1 MPLISR
7 RFYQVVAATIGL
19 LLALAAQASDKAT
32 IVADSQQA
40 LESLGGHV
48 SGAGQLLEKAAGVLV
63 FPDVVKVGFGGAD
76 EYGDGCL
83 LVKGKPV
90 AFYST
95 SGAAYGLPLGVRS
108 KSEVVLFMTPQALK
122 DFRAGP
128 AWQVG
133 VNGDITLVRMAAG
146 GGIDA
151 ATTGEPILGFI
162 FSDKGLARGLTL
174 DGASF
179 TRLAR

>member
-1 MPLISR
+1 MPLIFR

-48 SGAGQLLEKAAGVLV
+48 SGAGVLV

-108 KSEVVLFMTPQALK
+108 KSEVVLFMT
-122 DFRAGP
+122 
-128 AWQVG
+128 VG